1 MEVDSLEEKRSRYL
15 HKYRITSHSTTG
27 TSPSELLMGKRLRSL
42 DLIYPDII
50 NQVEGKQWKQKCYHD
65 KKQATRTFVNGELV
79 YSEDF
84 SSAPEKW
91 IPGIIEKVTD
101 PVSHHI
107 CLENGQIMRHV
118 DSVSTL
124 YPFKLYLFKTFPYQI
139 VLKKTLMCSVQ
150 AQTTKW

>member
-1 MEVDSLEEKRSRYL
+1 
-15 HKYRITSHSTTG
+15 
-27 TSPSELLMGKRLRSL
+27 MGKRLRSL

-118 DSVSTL
+118 DSVRARFLAQANPVPVQVIPVQDISVPDSSEENTYVFSPSTNNEVVNSETSSSGS
-124 YPFKLYLFKTFPYQI
+124 K
-139 VLKKTLMCSVQ
+139 
-150 AQTTKW
+150 